1 MNDES
6 GEPPRAQHGCTTM
19 VSTVHNVTRDVH
31 RQCIKTGKLVQDVVF
46 MSQIVQPLTT
56 PLTFVS
62 VKIDGAKG
70 PRRRRLRGGGARPST
85 SRVQQEYCTTS
96 GSKCGAS
103 SRNLSKF
110 RAHFAPMANEAS
122 AIGRASLPSG
132 TVTDTCNPVLT
143 HLMSKACRDALACSF
158 MTPIKIACALFHG
171 LFIGSSSRVARM
183 FTPLNESGLLVRPCW
198 ISFNTFLRTTHGSDP
213 SLNHRNTIIFVSIKY
228 SLVTIG
234 EFPVEQV

>member
-1 MNDES
+1 
-6 GEPPRAQHGCTTM
+6 
-19 VSTVHNVTRDVH
+19 
-31 RQCIKTGKLVQDVVF
+31 
-46 MSQIVQPLTT
+46 MSQVVQPLTT

-62 VKIDGAKG
+62 VKIDGAKE
-70 PRRRRLRGGGARPST
+70 PRRRSLRGGARVLRRHASNKND
-85 SRVQQEYCTTS
+85 CTTS

-122 AIGRASLPSG
+122 AIGRASLPG
-132 TVTDTCNPVLT
+132 GGVTDTCNPVST
-143 HLMSKACRDALACSF
+143 HLMSKASRDALACSF

-213 SLNHRNTIIFVSIKY
+213 LSEPQEYHHFCVNQIF
-228 SLVTIG
+228 LG
-234 EFPVEQV
+234 HDR